1 MKLNFLLICI
11 LSLFVLTS
19 CDIYD
24 AYSDSHRA
32 NIETSAP
39 IESESEQIP
48 ETVAETILEQE
59 SLPPQEPEPEPEPES
74 TSEPEP
80 EPESTSEVDV
90 TASDNS
96 NVSTAN
102 DNSQSEDNGFVEID
116 KQHDVTVNGEKITL
130 QMSYGIPKERVDN
143 YLYTVPTV
151 LELKAKVLNNPNN
164 RYHVKI
170 SNLYADVGLLSD
182 ILRNKSLLQDTMN
195 LSFMMLPSGG
205 YDIDQDN
212 SFCHLFKVKGINQS
226 SEFMGGFHGF
236 GYGNGN
242 VEVLYF
248 TEDKIKEYVNGA
260 VLQPIW
266 AISIIDDAT
275 NKIYASSITDEI
287 LMKHQ

>member
-1 MKLNFLLICI
+1 MKLNFFLICI

-48 ETVAETILEQE
+48 ETVAETVPETVPETTPEQE
-59 SLPPQEPEPEPEPES
+59 SLPAEES
-74 TSEPEP
+74 EP

-90 TASDNS
+90 AASDNS
-96 NVSTAN
+96 NVSTTN
-102 DNSQSEDNGFVEID
+102 DDSQSEDNGFVEID

-151 LELKAKVLNNPNN
+151 FELKAKVLNNPNN

-226 SEFMGGFHGF
+226 SEFMSGFHGF

-242 VEVLYF
+242 VEVLYL

-266 AISIIDDAT
+266 AISIIDDTT

>member
-1 MKLNFLLICI
+1 MKLNFFLICI

-24 AYSDSHRA
+24 AYSDAHST

-39 IESESEQIP
+39 VESESEQIP
-48 ETVAETILEQE
+48 ESIPVPETVPETTPEQE
-59 SLPPQEPEPEPEPES
+59 SLQTP
-74 TSEPEP
+74 EPEP

-90 TASDNS
+90 AASDNS
-96 NVSTAN
+96 NASTTN
-102 DNSQSEDNGFVEID
+102 DDSQSEDNGFVEID
-116 KQHDVTVNGEKITL
+116 KQHDVTVNGENITL
-130 QMSYGIPKERVDN
+130 QMSYGIPKERIDN

-164 RYHVKI
+164 RYRVKV

-182 ILRNKSLLQDTMN
+182 TLKNKSLLQDTMN

-205 YDIDQDN
+205 YDIDQEN
-212 SFCHLFKVKGINQS
+212 SFCQLFKVKGVNQS

-236 GYGNGN
+236 GYGNN
-242 VEVLYF
+242 TPDVLYL
-248 TEDKIKEYVNGA
+248 TEDKIREYVNGA

-266 AISIIDDAT
+266 AISIIDDTT

-287 LMKHQ
+287 LMKQQ

>member
-1 MKLNFLLICI
+1 MKLNFFLICI

-24 AYSDSHRA
+24 EYSNAHST

-39 IESESEQIP
+39 VESESEQIP
-48 ETVAETILEQE
+48 ESVPETTPEQE
-59 SLPPQEPEPEPEPES
+59 SLPAEES
-74 TSEPEP
+74 ESESEP

-90 TASDNS
+90 AASD
-96 NVSTAN
+96 
-102 DNSQSEDNGFVEID
+102 DSQSEDNGFVEID

-151 LELKAKVLNNPNN
+151 FELKAKVLNNPNN

-242 VEVLYF
+242 VEVLYL

-266 AISIIDDAT
+266 AISIIDDTT

>member
-1 MKLNFLLICI
+1 MKLNFFLICI

-24 AYSDSHRA
+24 AYSDSHGT

-48 ETVAETILEQE
+48 ETVPETVPETTPEQE
-59 SLPPQEPEPEPEPES
+59 SLPAEE
-74 TSEPEP
+74 SEPEP

-90 TASDNS
+90 AASDNS
-96 NVSTAN
+96 NASTTN
-102 DNSQSEDNGFVEID
+102 DDSQSEDNGFVEID
-116 KQHDVTVNGEKITL
+116 KQHDVTVNGENITL
-130 QMSYGIPKERVDN
+130 QMSYGIPKERIDN

-164 RYHVKI
+164 RYRVKV

-226 SEFMGGFHGF
+226 SEFMSGFHGF

-242 VEVLYF
+242 VEVLYL

-266 AISIIDDAT
+266 AISIIDDTT

>member
-1 MKLNFLLICI
+1 MKLKTILICA
-11 LSLFVLTS
+11 LSLFILTS
-19 CDIYD
+19 CDSYYEDPDVVNANREAVTDISGSAAADSAVESASASEIVTNSTESVD
-24 AYSDSHRA
+24 AVDDNNPS
-32 NIETSAP
+32 
-39 IESESEQIP
+39 SENN
-48 ETVAETILEQE
+48 LF
-59 SLPPQEPEPEPEPES
+59 
-74 TSEPEP
+74 
-80 EPESTSEVDV
+80 
-90 TASDNS
+90 
-96 NVSTAN
+96 
-102 DNSQSEDNGFVEID
+102 GID
-116 KQHDVTVNGEKITL
+116 RQHDVTVNGENITL
-130 QMSYGIPKERVDN
+130 QMSYGIPKERIDN

-164 RYHVKI
+164 RYRVKV

-182 ILRNKSLLQDTMN
+182 SLKNKSLLQDTMN

-226 SEFMGGFHGF
+226 SEFMSGFHGF

-242 VEVLYF
+242 VEVLYL
-248 TEDKIKEYVNGA
+248 TEDKIKQYVNGA

-266 AISIIDDAT
+266 AISIIDDTT